1 MATTGLPLLQELFG
15 SDSETEREPGVEC
28 LGVAKRKRARRR
40 SPRTSEHATTE
51 TICGTRPCRDGV
63 CAYNAVLLPVDGVPG
78 LQRCPLFLSP
88 LQQSALLQQ
97 LDATYFEHAGPEKN
111 QVMAMGKLPD
121 WAEDLSRVMQ
131 ARLPEM
137 FPASIASRSPLFNQM
152 IVNRYAVGQGIKA
165 HVDIKHRFEDG
176 IVVLSLGS
184 TCVMEFRHEDEEGAL
199 PVDVLLRPGDL
210 LCLHGDAR
218 WHWTHAIPERTTDLW
233 LGQPLPRSVRTS
245 VTLRKLKPID

>member
-111 QVMAMGKLPD
+111 QRCCFAGHGNG
-121 WAEDLSRVMQ
+121 Q
-131 ARLPEM
+131 APRLGRGLESSD
-137 FPASIASRSPLFNQM
+137 AS
-152 IVNRYAVGQGIKA
+152 KA
-165 HVDIKHRFEDG
+165 
-176 IVVLSLGS
+176 
-184 TCVMEFRHEDEEGAL
+184 A
-199 PVDVLLRPGDL
+199 
-210 LCLHGDAR
+210 
-218 WHWTHAIPERTTDLW
+218 
-233 LGQPLPRSVRTS
+233 
-245 VTLRKLKPID
+245 